1 MTRTNRTTT
10 PRRRRHRLVATGLVG
25 ATATL
30 SLLAPGTAEARTRV
44 ASPDVAAVAA
54 QAVDALERWQATGS
68 VVDYATFLDL
78 RARAATL
85 TASGMGMPGEA
96 LRVAWGAVRIEKQH
110 ALLAAVSQLGVPYRS
125 MRSEEGVAFDCSGL
139 MLYAWEEA
147 GVDLPRSS
155 RDQFRAADEISEITV
170 EPGDFVYYPG
180 HISMYIGFGLMVHS
194 PNSGSEVEV
203 RAIPERSL
211 RFSDLFEDYAEP
223 APVSVGAS
231 TAPSTD
237 RRVGAA

>member
-10 PRRRRHRLVATGLVG
+10 SRRRLVATGLVG
-25 ATATL
+25 ATAALTV
-30 SLLAPGTAEARTRV
+30 LAPGTAEARTRV

-54 QAVDALERWQATGS
+54 QAVDALDRWQASGS
-68 VVDYATFLDL
+68 VIDYAAYLDL
-78 RARAATL
+78 RSRAATL

-96 LRVAWGAVRIEKQH
+96 LRVAWGSVRIEKQH

-125 MRSEEGVAFDCSGL
+125 MRSDEGVAFDCSGL
-139 MLYAWEEA
+139 MLYAWEAA

-155 RDQFRAADEISEITV
+155 GDQFRAAEEISEIAI
-170 EPGDFVYYPG
+170 EPGDFVFYPG
-180 HISMYIGFGLMVHS
+180 HISMYVGFGLMVHS

-211 RFSDLFEDYAEP
+211 RFSDLFEDVEP
-223 APVSVGAS
+223 APASVGAGTMAARDQRS
-231 TAPSTD
+231 
-237 RRVGAA
+237 GAA

>member
-1 MTRTNRTTT
+1 MTRTHRITS
-10 PRRRRHRLVATGLVG
+10 RSRRLVATGLVS
-25 ATATL
+25 ATAAL

-68 VVDYATFLDL
+68 LLDYSEFLDL

-85 TASGMGMPGEA
+85 TATGMGMPGEA
-96 LRVAWGAVRIEKQH
+96 LRVAWGGVRIEKQH
-110 ALLAAVSQLGVPYRS
+110 AILAAVSQLGVPYRS
-125 MRSEEGVAFDCSGL
+125 MRSEEGKGFDCSGL
-139 MLYAWEEA
+139 MLYAWREA
-147 GVDLPRSS
+147 GLELPRSS
-155 RDQFRAADEISEITV
+155 RDQFRAADEISEIVV

-203 RAIPERSL
+203 REIPERSL
-211 RFSDLFEDYAEP
+211 RFADLFEDYAEP
-223 APVSVGAS
+223 APVSVGA
-231 TAPSTD
+231 A
-237 RRVGAA
+237 RVTSQRTGAA

>member
-1 MTRTNRTTT
+1 MTRTQRTTA
-10 PRRRRHRLVATGLVG
+10 PRHRRNRLVATGLVG
-25 ATATL
+25 ATAAL
-30 SLLAPGTAEARTRV
+30 SLLVPGTAEARTRV
-44 ASPDVAAVAA
+44 ASPEVAAVAA
-54 QAVDALERWQATGS
+54 QAVDALDRWQATGS
-68 VVDYATFLDL
+68 VVDYATYLEL

-85 TASGMGMPGEA
+85 TATGMGMPGEA

-110 ALLAAVSQLGVPYRS
+110 AVLAAISQLGVPYRS

-147 GVDLPRSS
+147 GIDLPRSS

-180 HISMYIGFGLMVHS
+180 HISMYVGFGLMVHS

-211 RFSDLFEDYAEP
+211 RFADLFEDYVEP
-223 APVSVGAS
+223 APVSVGAGRTS
-231 TAPSTD
+231 APD
-237 RRVGAA
+237 QRNGAA

>member
-1 MTRTNRTTT
+1 MTRTNSTTT
-10 PRRRRHRLVATGLVG
+10 PSRRRNRLVATGLVG
-25 ATATL
+25 VTATL

-54 QAVDALERWQATGS
+54 QAVDALERWQASGR

-78 RARAATL
+78 RSRAATL

-125 MRSEEGVAFDCSGL
+125 MRSEEGVGFDCSGL
-139 MLYAWEEA
+139 MLYAWEAA

-155 RDQFRAADEISEITV
+155 GDQFRAADEINDITA

-211 RFSDLFEDYAEP
+211 RFSDLFEGYVEP
-223 APVSVGAS
+223 AAVSVGAS
-231 TAPSTD
+231 TTASTE
-237 RRVGAA
+237 RRAGAA

>member
-1 MTRTNRTTT
+1 MTRTNRIPA
-10 PRRRRHRLVATGLVG
+10 PRRRNRLVAMGVVG
-25 ATATL
+25 ATAAL
-30 SLLAPGTAEARTRV
+30 SLLAPGTAEARSRV

-54 QAVDALERWQATGS
+54 QAVDALERWRATGS
-68 VVDYATFLDL
+68 LIDYASFLDL
-78 RARAATL
+78 RSRAATL

-110 ALLAAVSQLGVPYRS
+110 AVLAAISQLGVPYGS

-139 MLYAWEEA
+139 MLYAWEGA

-155 RDQFRAADEISEITV
+155 GDQFRAADEVSELTV

-180 HISMYIGFGLMVHS
+180 HISMYIGFGLMVNS

-211 RFSDLFEDYAEP
+211 RFSDLFEDDEEP
-223 APVSVGAS
+223 ARASVGAS
-231 TAPSTD
+231 TATSTSL
-237 RRVGAA
+237 RSGAA